1 MLDGS
6 HVSVLKL
13 NEDLLLDQLPAR
25 IYSVQFNALT
35 GFYLQTVKDELEI
48 PERIYGTTMARVEKC
63 METYVTRDASTGILL
78 TGDKGTGKTL
88 LMSVL
93 ANSMIEHLN
102 MPVILIKEAYA
113 GNQFTSFI
121 ETIGECVLVFDE
133 FGKMYAANDR
143 HNGQDDVPQKALL
156 SLMDGVDKTKRM
168 IILTENSEVDINEF
182 MLNRPSR
189 IYYHFKY
196 KKLDEA
202 SVIGYCED
210 NDVKADVV
218 TDIIEL
224 ARRSKIFSFDMLQ
237 SIVEEHL
244 RFDGKIDEITA
255 DLNIDTREDRGAM
268 MEITKIIDRKTDKE
282 RKIFGSAFVNKPSMH
297 NYVYIKVANEET
309 EGTQVAPDMVM
320 PERFEHDSPELAAA
334 IKAANGLTPTRE
346 EDDGYDEIYVQDRDL
361 AYEKDKELVYETED
375 FIFVAKAQE
384 SPTSQ
389 YWKLF

>member
-6 HVSVLKL
+6 HVSVLQL

-35 GFYLQTVKDELEI
+35 GFYLQTVKDELET
-48 PERIYGTTMARVEKC
+48 PGTIYGNTVARVNKC
-63 METYVTRDASTGILL
+63 IETYVTREASTGILL

-93 ANSMIEHLN
+93 ANTMIDELN
-102 MPVILIKEAYA
+102 LPVILIKEAYA

-133 FGKMYAANDR
+133 FGKMYAAGDR
-143 HNGQDDVPQKALL
+143 HNNQDDVPQKALL

-168 IILTENSEVDINEF
+168 IILTENSEIDINEF

-196 KKLDEA
+196 KKLDES
-202 SVIGYCED
+202 SVVGYCED
-210 NDVKADVV
+210 HKVKKAI
-218 TDIIEL
+218 TTEIIEL

-244 RFDGKIDEITA
+244 RFDCAIEDLTA

-268 MEITKIIDRKTDKE
+268 MEVIKIVDRKTNEE
-282 RKIFGSAFVNKPSMH
+282 RKVFGSPHVVKPSMH
-297 NYVYIKVANEET
+297 NYVYIKVANENENAQPGLLASLPDLSHT
-309 EGTQVAPDMVM
+309 SDEFKKAMTQ
-320 PERFEHDSPELAAA
+320 AAEA
-334 IKAANGLTPTRE
+334 VSE
-346 EDDGYDEIYVQDRDL
+346 EEGYDEIYVRDSDL
-361 AYEKDKELVYETED
+361 AYEKENKLVYETEEYV
-375 FIFVAKAQE
+375 FVAKTVE
-384 SPTSQ
+384 TPTSS
-389 YWKLF
+389 YFKFF